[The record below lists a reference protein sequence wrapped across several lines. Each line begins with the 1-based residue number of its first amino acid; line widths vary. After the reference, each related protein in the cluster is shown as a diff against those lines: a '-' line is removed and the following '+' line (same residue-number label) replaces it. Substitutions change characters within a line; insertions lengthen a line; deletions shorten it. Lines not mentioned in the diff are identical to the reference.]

1 VLCILKINSYKRIIT
16 TLAPNDIWTYQSTPY
31 AGLIYEYYLFMIY
44 FIISKPKHDGWYLSA

>member
-1 VLCILKINSYKRIIT
+1 
-16 TLAPNDIWTYQSTPY
+16 LAPNDIWTYQSTPY